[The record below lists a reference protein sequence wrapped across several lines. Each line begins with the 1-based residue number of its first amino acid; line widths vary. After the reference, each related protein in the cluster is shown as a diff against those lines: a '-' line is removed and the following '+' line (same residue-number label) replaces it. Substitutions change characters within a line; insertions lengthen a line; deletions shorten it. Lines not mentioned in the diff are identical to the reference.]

1 MRTVPVFSF
10 IIFGP
15 MYLSTGYDIYDLGSY
30 ELKDYEPFQ
39 YSPQEVNEKMK
50 HFFSKAEIILFIKG
64 EKKKPLCGYSEEVI
78 KMLKETRFPIK
89 TCDITKDAKMKDL
102 LRLYNNYTNFPQ
114 LYVRGLFLGGYDE
127 ILYQFRY
134 GSIVKRILD
143 LREKNVN
150 WTKTK

>member
-1 MRTVPVFSF
+1 MNAEISSTILVFSF

-39 YSPQEVNEKMK
+39 YSPQEVNEK
-50 HFFSKAEIILFIKG
+50 
-64 EKKKPLCGYSEEVI
+64 
-78 KMLKETRFPIK
+78 FPIK